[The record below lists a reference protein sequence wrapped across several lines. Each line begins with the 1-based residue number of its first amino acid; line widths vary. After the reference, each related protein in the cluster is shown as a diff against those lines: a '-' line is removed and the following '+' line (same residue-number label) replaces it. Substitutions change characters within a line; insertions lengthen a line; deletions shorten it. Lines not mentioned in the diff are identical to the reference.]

1 VFLTDR
7 ILTLAARYLLVG
19 WVLSIPSLAGADV
32 WDAPA
37 FSTSSEALR
46 QAAGA
51 IQAGKDTQ
59 ATILL
64 SERRFSFDAQ
74 GKTVDT
80 HHTIYRIENEEG
92 VKGWA
97 ESSAHWEPWRQAR
110 PEIKV
115 RVIGPDGSIHM
126 LDPKTLN
133 DVPVHRNDPEVYSD
147 RRAYGGPLPAVA
159 VGSIV
164 EEEIVIRDSA
174 PFFTAGEVERLV
186 LAEAVP
192 VHKSRVVFSHPNSL
206 PLHYVLRLLPN
217 AGVNKTSDN
226 NVETVTIENGPIDA
240 YTEVPKYV
248 PADVVLYPEVEFST
262 GTTWQQTAQEYARLA
277 NGKIRPEDAQ
287 PLLAKVN
294 TRDGSRIEVVRR
306 IVAALHKNVRYTGIE
321 FGESG
326 LIPQLPSETL
336 KRKYGDCK
344 DKSTLLAAM
353 LRAAGIPASLALVD
367 SGPGQEIN
375 ADLPGMGMFDHAIVY
390 VPPSGSDPEVWIDA
404 TANYSRV
411 GDLPEMD
418 YGRWALIVDEKTT
431 GLKRIPAFT
440 AEQNLHRET
449 REFTLAEFGPAKIK
463 ETDEQIGP
471 EEAEYR
477 ESYLGETKELRENSE
492 KYVKRAYLADS
503 LISLEHGDLSDME
516 KPFVVKF
523 VTQGKR
529 GSTDYDNATAA
540 IRVEDLF
547 DGLPDYFTSDEDEKK
562 DDDLSERRR
571 PRVVDWQIRPF
582 TNEWDYRIVAP
593 PGFKLRALP
602 AAKEE
607 QLGTAKFSQTYSS
620 SKDGTIVEAVLRFNT
635 GKERLTVQ
643 EAEALRKAVSAARN
657 SDPVLV
663 TFDQTGHT
671 LMESGKIRAGLDVY
685 RQLVTNHPKQ
695 ALYRIQLA
703 RAFLAAGLA
712 EKARSLAK
720 EAIALEPNSAQ
731 AQSTLAWVLKHDLV
745 GRSLRKGFDYAGAV
759 AALRKAKQLD
769 PKDKDIRASLAIL
782 LEYDAQGERYT
793 TGAHLKEAIAEF
805 QELKRMD
812 EATGRIYD
820 DNVLYDL
827 WYLRDFKALAEALSP
842 LPATDVRR
850 SFVVAGIAAEQGAET
865 ALKKSLEVTADE
877 ASRRKAL
884 ASAAW
889 LLLRLH
895 KYGDAADLFLA
906 GARGQENESQTAVF
920 ANSLKHAQPRKE
932 IKIDDSTPR
941 GAVESLFS
949 LIFARTHD
957 YDQTRSLASK
967 NALRSGDSK
976 KDREDFGR
984 QMFQMRM
991 QLEKSGIPLD
1001 ILGDIALSAMQY
1013 SVEGTDAVGYKVTVQ
1028 PLGAQ
1033 EQEAF
1038 VVREEGRYRVL
1049 TLVQGQKPPQELGWQ
1064 SLELLR
1070 NHDLAGA
1077 RQWLDWAREKI
1088 HMGGGDDPLSVQP
1101 FPYFW
1106 SKGQQGDASAVQTA
1120 ALVLVPSKELKGEDL
1135 QALLLAKEQAK
1146 TDQERIEL
1154 DLVAAWAY
1162 SAQDRWKELLPV
1174 AERLLKAYPDSMTAF
1189 RFVTT
1194 CYGKL
1199 GRLDDWEKLVN
1210 EQMSKHPDEYDY
1222 LRSASQLARYRGD
1235 YAKSRQLIKTL
1246 MDRAKATQGDLNL
1259 YAWDALFLPAPIEQD
1274 SVAAAERANQLSK
1287 NSEFSIMHTL
1297 VCIYAHVGKEAQAHE
1312 LLLKAMEAGE
1322 MEEPESSVWLAL
1334 GEIAQEYGENDA
1346 AQTMYAR
1353 VEKPDVDGP
1362 GSNYALAQLRLAE
1375 LKTPAAAAKSA
1386 GH

>member
-1 VFLTDR
+1 
-7 ILTLAARYLLVG
+7 
-19 WVLSIPSLAGADV
+19 LSLPSFGDV
-32 WDAPA
+32 NPWDAPA
-37 FSTSSEALR
+37 FSASPEALR

-51 IQAGKDTQ
+51 IQAGKDTEV
-59 ATILL
+59 TVLL
-64 SERRFSFDAQ
+64 NEQRFSFDAQ
-74 GKTVDT
+74 GKAIET

-115 RVIGPDGSIHM
+115 RVIGADGSLHM

-133 DVPVHRNDPEVYSD
+133 DVPVHQNDPEVYSD
-147 RRAYGGPLPAVA
+147 RRAYGGPLPAIA

-164 EEEIVIRDSA
+164 EEEIVTRDTA
-174 PFFTAGEVERLV
+174 PFFSAGEVERLA

-192 VHKSRVVFSHPNSL
+192 VHKSRIVFSHPDSL

-217 AGVNKTSDN
+217 AGVNKTSEN
-226 NVETVTIENGPIDA
+226 NVETITIENGPIDA
-240 YTEVPKYV
+240 YAEVTKYV

-262 GTTWQQTAQEYARLA
+262 GTTWQHTAQEYARLA
-277 NGKIRPEDAQ
+277 NGKIRPEDVQ

-294 TRDGSRIEVVRR
+294 TRDGSRIEVIRR
-306 IVAALHKNVRYTGIE
+306 IVAVLHKNVRYTGIE

-326 LIPQLPSETL
+326 LIPQFPSETL

-390 VPPSGSDPEVWIDA
+390 VPPSGPDPEMWIDA

-431 GLKRIPAFT
+431 GLKRIPEFT
-440 AEQNLHRET
+440 AEQNVHRET

-471 EEAEYR
+471 EEAAYR
-477 ESYLGETKELRENSE
+477 ESYMGDAKELRENSE

-503 LISLEHGDLSDME
+503 LISLEHGDLSDLE

-529 GSTDYDNATAA
+529 GSTDYENATVA

-547 DGLPDYFTSDEDEKK
+547 DGLPDYFASDEDDKK
-562 DDDLSERRR
+562 DDDLPEKRK

-582 TNEWDYRIVAP
+582 INEWDYKIMAP

-602 AAKEE
+602 PAKED

-620 SKDGTIVEAVLRFNT
+620 SKDGNIVEAVLRFKT
-635 GKERLTVQ
+635 GKERLTIQ
-643 EAEALRKAVSAARN
+643 EAEALRKAVRAARN
-657 SDPVLV
+657 SDPVLI
-663 TFDQTGHT
+663 TFDQVGHT
-671 LMESGKIRAGLDVY
+671 LMDAGKIRAGLAAY
-685 RQLVTNHPKQ
+685 HQLVTEHPKQ

-712 EKARSLAK
+712 EKARAIAR

-731 AQSTLAWVLKHDLV
+731 AQSTLAWILQHDLV
-745 GRSLRKGFDYAGAV
+745 GMRLRKGFDYAGAV
-759 AALRKAKQLD
+759 AAYRKAKQLD
-769 PKDKDIRASLAIL
+769 PKDRDIRANLAIL
-782 LEYDAQGERYT
+782 LEYDADGERYAA
-793 TGAHLKEAIAEF
+793 GAHLKEAVAEF
-805 QELKRMD
+805 QELKKMD
-812 EATGRIYD
+812 EASGRTYD

-827 WYLRDFKALAEALSP
+827 WYQRDFKALAEAVSA

-850 SFVVAGIAAEQGAET
+850 SFFVGGIAAEQGAET
-865 ALKKSLEVTADE
+865 ALKKSLEVTSEE
-877 ASRRKAL
+877 ASRRKVL
-884 ASAAW
+884 ATAGL

-895 KYGDAADLFLA
+895 KYSDAADLLLA

-920 ANSLKHAQPRKE
+920 AGSLKHTQPRQE

-941 GAVESLFS
+941 GVVESMFS

-957 YDQTRSLASK
+957 YDQMRSLASK

-976 KDREDFGR
+976 KDREDFR
-984 QMFQMRM
+984 TQMFQMRT

-1001 ILGDIALSAMQY
+1001 ILGDIALSSMRY
-1013 SVEGTDAVGYKVTVQ
+1013 SVEGTDAVGYKVTVE
-1028 PLGAQ
+1028 PLGAK

-1038 VVREEGRYRVL
+1038 VVREDGRYRLV
-1049 TLVQGQKPPQELGWQ
+1049 TLVEGQKPPQELGWQ
-1064 SLELLR
+1064 ALELLKS
-1070 NHDLAGA
+1070 NDLAGA
-1077 RQWLDWAREKI
+1077 RQWLDWARERI
-1088 HMGGGDDPLSVQP
+1088 HMGGSDDPLSVQP

-1106 SKGQQGDASAVQTA
+1106 TKGQPGDTSAVETA
-1120 ALVLVPSKELKGEDL
+1120 ALVLVPSKELKGDDL
-1135 QALLLAKEQAK
+1135 QALLQAK
-1146 TDQERIEL
+1146 ARAKSDQERTEL
-1154 DLVAAWAY
+1154 DLVTAWAY
-1162 SAQDRWKELLPV
+1162 SAQERWKELLPV
-1174 AERLLKAYPDSMTAF
+1174 AERLLQAYPDSMTAF
-1189 RFVTT
+1189 RFVTS

-1199 GRLDDWEKLVN
+1199 GRLDDWAKLVN

-1235 YAKSRQLIKTL
+1235 YAKSRQLLKTL
-1246 MDRAKATQGDLNL
+1246 MDRSKATQGDLNL
-1259 YAWDALFLPAPIEQD
+1259 YAWDALFLPVPIEQD
-1274 SVAAAERANQLSK
+1274 SLAAAERANQLSQ
-1287 NSEFSIMHTL
+1287 NSNFSIMHTL
-1297 VCIYAHVGKEAQAHE
+1297 VCVYARAGKEAQAHE
-1312 LLLKAMEAGE
+1312 LLLKALDAGE

-1334 GEIAQEYGENDA
+1334 GEIAEEYGENDA
-1346 AQTMYAR
+1346 AQVMYAR

-1362 GSNYALAQLRLAE
+1362 GSNYALAQQRLAE
-1375 LKTPAAAAKSA
+1375 LKTPATAAKSA